1 MATPSNRHKE
11 QRNNRV
17 SIMLNDSEMRVL
29 NRFCDKYDVSNR
41 SKVIREALMRSILKR
56 MDADAP
62 TLFD

>member
-1 MATPSNRHKE
+1 
-11 QRNNRV
+11 
-17 SIMLNDSEMRVL
+17 MRVL